1 MKENKKNQR
10 PVILPDSN
18 GEILGLVCEDSYEI
32 CENTMQL
39 SRTSESERAEY
50 GISSAQ
56 CDDGTPFDCGP
67 SGGAISP
74 YTEVN
79 AENQGVISEV
89 PREQTFRPN
98 DEVGDI
104 K

>member
-1 MKENKKNQR
+1 MSLKAYKKEKPFENKLSEK
-10 PVILPDSN
+10 D
-18 GEILGLVCEDSYEI
+18 EIGLVCEELYEI
-32 CENTMQL
+32 CENTMH
-39 SRTSESERAEY
+39 TVKTKEIKKAEY
-50 GISSAQ
+50 GISSTV

-67 SGGAISP
+67 SGGANSP

-89 PREQTFRPN
+89 PINPEFYPE
-98 DEVGDI
+98 D